1 MSPWFMLCCA
11 AVSYYMAVTSPRYNS
26 TFGILA
32 GAFIGFAAMFAG
44 IGQ

>member
-26 TFGILA
+26 THA
-32 GAFIGFAAMFAG
+32 YPV
-44 IGQ
+44 